1 MIDRYSIAASRE
13 LVEKRFGVDVPPH
26 FKPRYNCAPT
36 QLLPVITG
44 AARKGISTFYW
55 GMHPSFAKQKTLSE
69 RIINQP
75 AEQISERTAL
85 KKMLMRH
92 RCIIPAD
99 GFFGW
104 KKVGKK
110 TMVPYRFMFSENQLF
125 SIAGIWTEFEN
136 EKDEEIHT
144 FTMITIPSSEDVLQ
158 VQDRMPLILDVE
170 QERIWLDAEAP
181 EHRLMELLKTYPK
194 EELISYTV
202 SSGIKDIKNNYPSL
216 LRPAPAGDQHGN
228 LTLFD

>member
-1 MIDRYSIAASRE
+1 
-13 LVEKRFGVDVPPH
+13 
-26 FKPRYNCAPT
+26 
-36 QLLPVITG
+36 
-44 AARKGISTFYW
+44 
-55 GMHPSFAKQKTLSE
+55 MHPAFARQKTLSE
-69 RIINQP
+69 RIINQR
-75 AEQISERTAL
+75 AEPIPEKTAL
-85 KKMLMRH
+85 KKILMYH

-110 TMVPYRFMFSENQLF
+110 TMVPYRFTLPDNRLF
-125 SIAGIWTEFEN
+125 SIAGIWAEFEN
-136 EKDEEIHT
+136 ERDEEIHT
-144 FTMITIPSSEDVLQ
+144 FTMITTPADSSVVP
-158 VQDRMPLILDVE
+158 VQERMPLLFSEEQEKLWLDVE
-170 QERIWLDAEAP
+170 TP

-202 SSGIKDIKNNYPSL
+202 SSGITDTKNDFASL